1 MTLSQNYQLLTAN
14 SCVIVAGP
22 DTPPPSAAG
31 SPPLIINSATAM
43 HQHQLHHHMMGKR
56 PIAPALD
63 NHPVSTKNSNN
74 PVIRFSGSDVKN
86 TCGSKT
92 SSTTSS
98 SASKRMQFSHLSQY
112 TTGPLPS
119 VERRNARERNR
130 VKQVNNG
137 FDKLR
142 QHIPPKIVEV
152 ENGGRGVSKKLSK
165 VDTLRLAVKYIQRLK
180 EMLDE
185 NNNRLHSDTPASSIS
200 TTGSL
205 STTSSALSYYSASPA
220 PSNHH
225 HHMQVAYSSTPV
237 TYQENHHLPTCSEP
251 SVSPTPS
258 YHSDVSSNHHHPQI
272 YHQMPNA
279 QGPFTSTG
287 GGEDG
292 GAYPQAAYDQ
302 MAFVDEDSGSFE
314 EDGILDD
321 ILHWQLQN

>member
-1 MTLSQNYQLLTAN
+1 MTLGQNYHHQLLSTPN
-14 SCVIVAGP
+14 SCIIVAGP
-22 DTPPPSAAG
+22 DTPPPSSAG
-31 SPPLIINSATAM
+31 SPPLIISTPTPM
-43 HQHQLHHHMMGKR
+43 HHMMGKR
-56 PIAPALD
+56 TIAPNLAMAESQAQQLQQ
-63 NHPVSTKNSNN
+63 VKGN

-86 TCGSKT
+86 TCGPKN
-92 SSTTSS
+92 
-98 SASKRMQFSHLSQY
+98 SKRLNYTHLSQY

-165 VDTLRLAVKYIQRLK
+165 VDTLKLAVKYIQRLK

-185 NNNRLHSDTPASSIS
+185 NNNRLQNSESGSQIS
-200 TTGSL
+200 TPSSL
-205 STTSSALSYYSASPA
+205 STTSSSLSYYSASPA
-220 PSNHH
+220 PSH
-225 HHMQVAYSSTPV
+225 HHMQVPYAASTPMSS
-237 TYQENHHLPTCSEP
+237 YQENHHLPTCSEP

-258 YHSDVSSNHHHPQI
+258 YHSDVSSHHHQV
-272 YHQMPNA
+272 YQMPNA
-279 QGPFTSTG
+279 QFTSA
-287 GGEDG
+287 EE
-292 GAYPQAAYDQ
+292 GAYPNGYDQ